1 MITEQDEGFLNSP
14 GAIRLRA
21 GLNLAKRWSLGTAQ
35 VSAVLALT
43 EDQSQRLGDTD
54 VLADTL
60 RPDQIERLDLLLS
73 IHASLKTLFTED
85 GRVYGWMR
93 KPNGAFGGI
102 SAIKLCLRDGKEGI
116 ETVQSYLAA
125 MVAG

>member
-54 VLADTL
+54 LLADTL
-60 RPDQIERLDLLLS
+60 RPDQVE
-73 IHASLKTLFTED
+73 
-85 GRVYGWMR
+85 
-93 KPNGAFGGI
+93 
-102 SAIKLCLRDGKEGI
+102 
-116 ETVQSYLAA
+116 
-125 MVAG
+125 